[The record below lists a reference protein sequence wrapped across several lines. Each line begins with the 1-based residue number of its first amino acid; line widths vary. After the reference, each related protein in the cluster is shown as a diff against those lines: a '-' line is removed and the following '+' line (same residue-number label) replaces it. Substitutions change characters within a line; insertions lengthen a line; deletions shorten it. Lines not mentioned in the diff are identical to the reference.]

1 METQRTVETD
11 TVLSR
16 REATLRSAATTC
28 LAGIALLLANEL
40 PTLFAQGGQLAVL
53 TMLGM
58 ALCVGLGWALAAA
71 PADAAGRLWRM
82 VAGTAVLVLAGWAAP
97 RAFAVPGL
105 AGDGASWTAPAGVA
119 CAALAAACLVLA
131 TAGARPTGAS
141 VRGLATAMAVVV
153 ALAPGVGVLV
163 VALGPGAA
171 GGETVL
177 ASGGHLH
184 AHGSGEAA
192 IRFQALPGGGG
203 HYVYRAVAAPHQTA
217 LGTAILVTAALVFV
231 YGAVGYLRR
240 RAAPRE
246 SLAASGLESALA

>member
-1 METQRTVETD
+1 VETD

-16 REATLRSAATTC
+16 REATLRSAATAC
-28 LAGIALLLANEL
+28 LAGIALALANEL

-58 ALCVGLGWALAAA
+58 ALCIGLGWALAAA
-71 PADAAGRLWRM
+71 PAEAAGRLWRV

-105 AGDGASWTAPAGVA
+105 AGDGASWTAPAGLA
-119 CAALAAACLVLA
+119 CAGLAVVCLVLA
-131 TAGARPTGAS
+131 IAAMRPTRAA
-141 VRGLATAMAVVV
+141 VRGLATALAVLV

-192 IRFQALPGGGG
+192 IQFQALPGGSG
-203 HYVYRAVAAPHQTA
+203 HYVYRAVETPHQTA
-217 LGTAILVTAALVFV
+217 LGAAIMVTAAFVFV
-231 YGAVGYLRR
+231 YGAIGYLRR
-240 RAAPRE
+240 RAAPRQ
-246 SLAASGLESALA
+246 SVAASGLGRAMA